1 MSLGS
6 CRRCGVEVFRAR
18 FVRDAQGYLC
28 VGCYG
33 VERNEAAGLD
43 GDGNAFRPMIFEEGL
58 TWNQATVAPEDAEF
72 LETRK
77 FTVVEIARWFG
88 GPPCECPECRPAP
101 AAQFKAAESEY
112 LFASGAGT
120 LSDEHRAWLYNDG
133 AGRPYASG
141 TYTSGSTANT
151 YSNGEMWV
159 AS

>member
-6 CRRCGVEVFRAR
+6 CRRCGAEVFRAR

-58 TWNQATVAPEDAEF
+58 TWNQATLAPEDAQF
-72 LETRK
+72 LDTRK

-101 AAQFKAAESEY
+101 AAQFVKASSEY
-112 LFASGAGT
+112 LR
-120 LSDEHRAWLYNDG
+120 LSADGLVLTAQEREWLRN
-133 AGRPYASG
+133 AASG

-159 AS
+159 GH